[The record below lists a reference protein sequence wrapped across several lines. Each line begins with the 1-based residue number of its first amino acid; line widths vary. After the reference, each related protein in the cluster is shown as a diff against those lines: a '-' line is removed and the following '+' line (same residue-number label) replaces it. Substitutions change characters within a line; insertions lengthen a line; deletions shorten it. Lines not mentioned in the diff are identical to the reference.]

1 MSANPGTILVV
12 DDDLLNR
19 LVLSTPLQEEGYAV
33 EMAEDGKQALEMLAA
48 QHFDVVLLDLLM
60 PEMDGYQVLAQIKAH
75 PTWRNIPVII
85 ISSLEEMESILR
97 CIEMGATDYLPK
109 PFDAALLRARL
120 NASLASKRLHDMEL
134 EYIEQVNHVTRAAA
148 AVEAGTFA
156 VETLDGVARREDP
169 LGQLARVF
177 QTMARQVYE
186 REARLKMQVQELR
199 IEIDEVKKAHQVA
212 EITETDYFRD
222 LSERAERLR
231 VRRDGAKN

>member
-19 LVLSTPLQEEGYAV
+19 MVLSTTLQEEGYAV

-48 QHFDVVLLDLLM
+48 QPFDVVLLDLLM
-60 PEMDGYQVLAQIKAH
+60 PEMDGYQVLAQIKEH
-75 PTWRNIPVII
+75 PAWRNIPVIV

-134 EYIEQVNHVTRAAA
+134 EYIEQVNHVTQAAA

-156 VETLDGVARREDP
+156 VATLDEVARREDS

-186 REARLKMQVQELR
+186 REARLKQQVQELR

-212 EITETDYFRD
+212 EITETDYFRT
-222 LSERAERLR
+222 LSEKAARLR
-231 VRRDGAKN
+231 ERQV

>member
-19 LVLSTPLQEEGYAV
+19 MVLSTTLQEEGYAV

-48 QHFDVVLLDLLM
+48 QPFDVVLLDLIM
-60 PEMDGYQVLAQIKAH
+60 PEMDGYQVLAQIKEH
-75 PTWRNIPVII
+75 PTWRNIPVIV

-156 VETLDGVARREDP
+156 FETLDEVARREDS

-177 QTMARQVYE
+177 QAMARQVYE
-186 REARLKMQVQELR
+186 REARLKQQVQELR

-212 EITETDYFRD
+212 EITETDYFRA
-222 LSERAERLR
+222 LTEKAQKLRERR
-231 VRRDGAKN
+231 